1 MAREVTWAES
11 ASDDHAEVASYIA
24 RDSKFYATAVVREL
38 ILAVRSLDVFAQRG
52 RVVPEYRDPSIRELL
67 VRDYRLV
74 CQVGDVAV
82 HVLRIIHGARPL
94 PVDSPQFSVTLDP
107 AVELCSNRQ
116 RR

>member
-1 MAREVTWAES
+1 MAREVAWAET
-11 ASDDHAEVASYIA
+11 ASDDLAEVAGYIA
-24 RDSKFYATAVVREL
+24 KGSEFYAAAVVREL
-38 ILAVRSLDVFAQRG
+38 IAAARSLDLFAQRG

-74 CQVGDVAV
+74 YEVGESVV

-94 PVDSPQFSVTLDP
+94 PADSPH
-107 AVELCSNRQ
+107 